1 MYLIQKNLT
10 RFSQQGATYFLKPGD
25 ILRLQYHLKKN
36 EYEVY
41 SPYPDAEKKILYRKK
56 NFDVILYKIHT
67 KGEIRHQDILGTLYS
82 LSIADDL
89 FGDIVFYEGNWY
101 FFVLS
106 LVQNYLESNFL
117 KVRGCEVSLEQVSL
131 DTLEDYHRSYEEIS
145 LMVSSCRIDS
155 ILSSILHVSRGMI
168 DGYLKRKE
176 VLLQDEVLTNPS
188 KILKEGDTFSIR
200 RVGKFSFAGVTGKTK
215 GGRLIVKVCKYLS

>member
-89 FGDIVFYEGNWY
+89 FGDIVFDYS
-101 FFVLS
+101 FRLVLA
-106 LVQNYLESNFL
+106 F
-117 KVRGCEVSLEQVSL
+117 
-131 DTLEDYHRSYEEIS
+131 
-145 LMVSSCRIDS
+145 
-155 ILSSILHVSRGMI
+155 
-168 DGYLKRKE
+168 
-176 VLLQDEVLTNPS
+176 
-188 KILKEGDTFSIR
+188 
-200 RVGKFSFAGVTGKTK
+200 
-215 GGRLIVKVCKYLS
+215 